1 MTREELGITAEG
13 EAYINAIIA
22 RGEIQDR
29 LRHPYYTCDER
40 DVPRLRED
48 LAHAERRV
56 EEAQE
61 AVERSPE
68 WVARYGGSDVQAR

>member
-22 RGEIQDR
+22 RGEIEDR

-40 DVPRLRED
+40 DVPRLREE
-48 LAHAERRV
+48 LAQ
-56 EEAQE
+56 AQREVDRADE
-61 AVERSPE
+61 AVRNSPE
-68 WVARYGGSDVQAR
+68 WVARYGRS

>member
-13 EAYINAIIA
+13 EAYIDAIIA

-40 DVPRLRED
+40 DVPRLQEE
-48 LAHAERRV
+48 LARAEQRV
-56 EEAQE
+56 EEARE

-68 WVARYGGSDVQAR
+68 WVARYGRS